1 MNHDYD
7 IGIVGLGP
15 VGSFAALLLEKK
27 GLKVLAIDKDQDIY
41 SLPRAVSISDQGLRM
56 TQEINI
62 DDIYIEDSTEVGGA
76 GFVDK
81 DLNFIGDPIELKGF
95 TTPNGWAPMRFFH
108 QPYTDKK
115 IRQRL
120 EQTSI
125 TILLETELV
134 SVIDEI
140 EGVKFN
146 TRNLVDS
153 TEKQYSC
160 KYLIGADG
168 GSSALRKLLGITQED
183 LNYNRDWVVVDV
195 ELTGKNRLDDKAIQ
209 ICDKERIGTFIP
221 SHLPFRRWEFIIYDD
236 ENKKDFQD
244 DKKIQEL
251 IGRWLNPNEYKII
264 RKAIYQFHSVL
275 AHDFK
280 KGNCFLI
287 GDAAHQNPPFMG
299 EGMMSGYRDAF
310 NLAWKI
316 AFVIKNNFSPNL
328 LDTYQE
334 ERRPH
339 AKFVV
344 ENSAGIG
351 ELMEAYANADNPKDV
366 PSELVAKGY
375 GSFILPNLDEGLFY
389 GGKADDSMAAGQ
401 FFPQIASYKDGLIE
415 EHQDYL
421 LGDGFA
427 FLSKQEIKISEEHE
441 EFLDKLNC
449 CFVTLEKDVIESNPW
464 VAGFLE
470 LGDTFIIRPDKYI
483 YGCSSNNVSL
493 DELIEDLKSR
503 MLLN

>member
-1 MNHDYD
+1 M
-7 IGIVGLGP
+7 
-15 VGSFAALLLEKK
+15 
-27 GLKVLAIDKDQDIY
+27 
-41 SLPRAVSISDQGLRM
+41 
-56 TQEINI
+56 
-62 DDIYIEDSTEVGGA
+62 
-76 GFVDK
+76 
-81 DLNFIGDPIELKGF
+81 
-95 TTPNGWAPMRFFH
+95 
-108 QPYTDKK
+108 
-115 IRQRL
+115 
-120 EQTSI
+120 
-125 TILLETELV
+125 
-134 SVIDEI
+134 
-140 EGVKFN
+140 
-146 TRNLVDS
+146 
-153 TEKQYSC
+153 
-160 KYLIGADG
+160 
-168 GSSALRKLLGITQED
+168 
-183 LNYNRDWVVVDV
+183 
-195 ELTGKNRLDDKAIQ
+195 
-209 ICDKERIGTFIP
+209 
-221 SHLPFRRWEFIIYDD
+221 PFRRWEFIIYDD

-351 ELMEAYANADNPKDV
+351 ELMEAYANADDPKDV

-427 FLSKQEIKISEEHE
+427 FLSKQEIEISEKHE

-449 CFVTLEKDVIESNPW
+449 CFVILEKDVIESNPW
-464 VAGFLE
+464 VAGILE

-493 DELIEDLKSR
+493 DELIEDLKRR

>member
-1 MNHDYD
+1 M
-7 IGIVGLGP
+7 
-15 VGSFAALLLEKK
+15 
-27 GLKVLAIDKDQDIY
+27 
-41 SLPRAVSISDQGLRM
+41 
-56 TQEINI
+56 
-62 DDIYIEDSTEVGGA
+62 
-76 GFVDK
+76 
-81 DLNFIGDPIELKGF
+81 
-95 TTPNGWAPMRFFH
+95 
-108 QPYTDKK
+108 
-115 IRQRL
+115 
-120 EQTSI
+120 
-125 TILLETELV
+125 
-134 SVIDEI
+134 
-140 EGVKFN
+140 
-146 TRNLVDS
+146 
-153 TEKQYSC
+153 
-160 KYLIGADG
+160 
-168 GSSALRKLLGITQED
+168 
-183 LNYNRDWVVVDV
+183 
-195 ELTGKNRLDDKAIQ
+195 
-209 ICDKERIGTFIP
+209 
-221 SHLPFRRWEFIIYDD
+221 
-236 ENKKDFQD
+236 
-244 DKKIQEL
+244 
-251 IGRWLNPNEYKII
+251 
-264 RKAIYQFHSVL
+264 

-316 AFVIKNNFSPNL
+316 AFVIKNIFSSNL

-351 ELMEAYANADNPKDV
+351 ELMEAYANADDPKDV

-401 FFPQIASYKDGLIE
+401 FFPQIASYKAGLIE
-415 EHQDYL
+415 AHQDYL

-427 FLSKQEIKISEEHE
+427 FLSKQEIEISEEHK

-503 MLLN
+503 MSLN

>member
-41 SLPRAVSISDQGLRM
+41 PLPRAVSISDQGLRM
-56 TQEINI
+56 TQEVNI
-62 DDIYIEDSTEVGGA
+62 DDIYIENSTEVGGA

-81 DLNFIGDPIELKGF
+81 ELNFIGDPVELKGF
-95 TTPNGWAPMRFFH
+95 TTPNGWPPMRFFH

-120 EQTSI
+120 EQTSV
-125 TILLETELV
+125 TILLETELLNV
-134 SVIDEI
+134 VDEI

-146 TRNLVDS
+146 TKSLVDS
-153 TEKQYSC
+153 TEKEYTC

-168 GSSALRKLLGITQED
+168 GSSALRKLLEITQED
-183 LNYNRDWVVVDV
+183 LDYNRDWVIVDV

-236 ENKKDFQD
+236 EDKNDFQD

-251 IGRWLNPNEYKII
+251 IGRWLDPSEYKII

-316 AFVIKNNFSPNL
+316 SYVIKNNFSPSL

-351 ELMEAYANADNPKDV
+351 ELMEAYANADDPKDV
-366 PSELVAKGY
+366 PAELVTKGY

-389 GGKADDSMAAGQ
+389 GGKADDTMAAGQ
-401 FFPQIASYKDGLIE
+401 IFPQISSYRDGLIE
-415 EHQDYL
+415 ERKDHL
-421 LGDGFA
+421 LGDGFV
-427 FLSKQEIKISEEHE
+427 FLSKHKIEISEEHKD
-441 EFLDKLNC
+441 FLDKLNC
-449 CFVTLEKDVIESNPW
+449 CFITIETDEIESNPW
-464 VAGFLE
+464 VAGYLE

-493 DELIEDLKSR
+493 EELIEDLKSR
-503 MLLN
+503 ILLK